1 MWWVMVDL
9 GRILVLRERRRDAMR
24 RAETAARQRVEASR
38 ANVQSVRETM
48 EAFTAKIRTLEIELL
63 TELMNTEMKV
73 TDFDAF
79 RDTLKAAE
87 DEAKRLSENHR
98 LATYDLMQAER
109 SLDKTRR
116 DRREVES
123 KVNRIGKVQEVLLDQ
138 RSWAEMIARDA
149 EMDDIAE
156 VLSGRKGAR

>member
-1 MWWVMVDL
+1 MVDL

-24 RAETAARQRVEASR
+24 RVESAAKQTVETTR
-38 ANVQSVRETM
+38 AKVQIVRATM
-48 EAFTAKIRTLEIELL
+48 DAFAAKIRTLEIELL

-73 TDFDAF
+73 TDFDTF

-87 DEAKRLSENHR
+87 TEAKRLSEEHR
-98 LATYDLMQAER
+98 LAMQELLQAER
-109 SLDKTRR
+109 SLDKARR
-116 DRREVES
+116 NRREVES

-138 RSWAEMIARDA
+138 RAWEEMMARDA

-156 VLSGRKGAR
+156 VLAGRGGAR

>member
-1 MWWVMVDL
+1 MVDL
-9 GRILVLRERRRDAMR
+9 GRILVLRERRRDAIR
-24 RAETAARQRVEASR
+24 RAEVAAKVRVETSR
-38 ANVQSVRETM
+38 IKVQTVRETM
-48 EAFTAKIRTLEIELL
+48 DAFAAKIRTLEIELL

-87 DEAKRLSENHR
+87 TEAKRLSDNHR
-98 LATYDLMQAER
+98 LATMELLQAER
-109 SLDKTRR
+109 SLDKVRR
-116 DRREVES
+116 DRRVVES

-138 RSWAEMIARDA
+138 RSWAEMMARDA

>member
-1 MWWVMVDL
+1 MVDL

-24 RAETAARQRVEASR
+24 RAETAARLRVEASR
-38 ANVQSVRETM
+38 TNVQIVRETM
-48 EAFTAKIRTLEIELL
+48 EAFKAKIRTLEIELL

-87 DEAKRLSENHR
+87 NEAKRLSDDYQQAISE
-98 LATYDLMQAER
+98 LMQAER
-109 SLDKTRR
+109 NLDKARR
-116 DRREVES
+116 DRRDVES

-138 RSWAEMIARDA
+138 RAMAEMVARDV